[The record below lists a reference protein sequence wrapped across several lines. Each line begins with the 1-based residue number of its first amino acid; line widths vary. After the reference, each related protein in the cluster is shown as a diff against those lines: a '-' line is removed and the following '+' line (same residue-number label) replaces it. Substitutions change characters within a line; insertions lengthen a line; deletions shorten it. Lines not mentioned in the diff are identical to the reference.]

1 MIRQNTPTEVVR
13 ETIEKLPKDTIIGE
27 FAGRDSVAAIMEA
40 LKDPA
45 VKHILPVIT
54 FAPTEYGSE
63 KELEVNYHRM
73 VEVVK
78 ERYGREK
85 QIHPL
90 LYYSSLPLWR
100 ILNGRYVMQLQR
112 EFGFYT
118 PCIGCHVYFHLARI
132 PLAKQL
138 GKKIIAGERESHGG
152 KIKVN
157 QMKDCLDSYQR
168 ILQALDIQ
176 LMLPIRRVESGEEV
190 EELIG
195 WNWAAEEEQPVC
207 LFSGNYRDHE
217 GNAIYDR
224 QNIQGFLTAFL
235 EPLSIYIGKH
245 YQENPAITEAELE
258 TLFSAWEAQR

>member
-13 ETIEKLPKDTIIGE
+13 ETIEKLPKDTVIGE

-40 LKDPA
+40 LKNPA

-63 KELEVNYHRM
+63 KELEVNYRRM

-138 GKKIIAGERESHGG
+138 GKKSLPVSGKAMGEKLR
-152 KIKVN
+152 
-157 QMKDCLDSYQR
+157 
-168 ILQALDIQ
+168 
-176 LMLPIRRVESGEEV
+176 
-190 EELIG
+190 
-195 WNWAAEEEQPVC
+195 
-207 LFSGNYRDHE
+207 
-217 GNAIYDR
+217 
-224 QNIQGFLTAFL
+224 
-235 EPLSIYIGKH
+235 
-245 YQENPAITEAELE
+245 
-258 TLFSAWEAQR
+258 